1 MNNFQPQNYD
11 PDAKYVLNIFF
22 TFIND
27 DNGQNNANLYFG
39 ETYGE
44 YDAMEIIKILNLEF
58 NQFNIFFKYKGF
70 RVVNNTF
77 MTNGLQNLPSIPNVY
92 NFYLMNSNGT
102 ANSAVAILGNT
113 QVKINY
119 EAYER
124 EYGNI
129 IVIHEMGHL
138 LGLYHTFQNYN
149 INDPNNIPEGNCER
163 VTRDVNSPFYNAHI
177 AGDRVED
184 TPACMPYH
192 TYDNCIHVFNPNET
206 DCSGIPYENVIPANY
221 MSYEFQ
227 SNCSF
232 HFTTGQGVR
241 MRSHLQNPTYP
252 HVLLTYNTIESLYEP
267 FEITDYGGNV
277 VFSVEDNGDG
287 TAEVCR
293 NLRKKHR
300 FQKGFDYVF
309 YSTFGDDPSTAIY
322 DELPVVKNSTASFYV
337 QINQVNP
344 AVSREVFVDCNRG
357 FYCSA
362 ENFVK
367 GLVVS
372 TPLIGSYNFTVKELN
387 EMEVKDP
394 GLYETLLNQFYHI
407 INKETESGAIK
418 HTIIYKQ

>member
-27 DNGQNNANLYFG
+27 DNGNTGSILFPNYQ
-39 ETYGE
+39 YGE
-44 YDAMEIIKILNLEF
+44 NEAMELIKILNVEF
-58 NQFNIFFKYKGF
+58 NQFNIFFKYKGY
-70 RVVNNTF
+70 RVVNNSI
-77 MTNGLQNLPSIPNVY
+77 MTMNNLSGLPSIPNMY
-92 NFYLMNSNGT
+92 NIYLMQYVGG
-102 ANSAVAILGNT
+102 ANAYSIYGNT
-113 QVKINY
+113 FIKMTFGTFEGIY
-119 EAYER
+119 R
-124 EYGNI
+124 ELAI
-129 IVIHEMGHL
+129 IHEMGHCL
-138 LGLYHTFQNYN
+138 RLAHTFQNYN
-149 INDPNNIPEGNCER
+149 INDPNNGPEGNCEH
-163 VTRDVNSPFYNAHI
+163 VTRDENSPLYNAHI
-177 AGDRVED
+177 AGDQVED
-184 TPACMPYH
+184 TPACLPYH

-206 DCSGIPYENVIPANY
+206 DCLGTPYENVIPANY
-221 MSYEFQ
+221 MSYDALIE
-227 SNCSF
+227 CGL
-232 HFTTGQGVR
+232 HFTPGQAKR
-241 MRSHLQNPTYP
+241 MRSYLQNPSLS
-252 HVLLTYNTIESLYEP
+252 HIVLTYNTIESLYEP

-309 YSTFGDDPSTAIY
+309 YSTFGDDPSTAII
-322 DELPVVKNSTASFYV
+322 DDLPIVKNSTASFYV

-357 FYCSA
+357 FYCST

-387 EMEVKDP
+387 DMEVKDP
-394 GLYETLLNQFYHI
+394 GLYESLMNQFYHI